1 MSCNIGQKIN
11 KLSYLI
17 KREFLRLPAIEK
29 LDKVSATNGF
39 ILLYI
44 FESKDDVFQKDIENH
59 FGMTRSTASRVITLM
74 EQKNLIIRENV
85 EKDQRLKKLKLT
97 DESIKLCSEA
107 SDQVNQFEKNLSKD
121 IDKEAFFKE
130 LDIIYKNLNG
140 GIMK

>member
-44 FESKDDVFQKDIENH
+44 FESKEDVFQKDIENH
-59 FGMTRSTASRVITLM
+59 FGMTRSTASRVISLM
-74 EQKNLIIRENV
+74 EDKNLIIRESV
-85 EKDQRLKKLKLT
+85 TYDQRLKRLILT
-97 DESIKLCSEA
+97 DEAKALCVEVKEQMNEFENKLVK
-107 SDQVNQFEKNLSKD
+107 DLDIDLFNKNLDLIFSN
-121 IDKEAFFKE
+121 IE
-130 LDIIYKNLNG
+130 G
-140 GIMK
+140 GILK